1 MKETSQMVK
10 VDARGLSCPQ
20 PVLLTKRA
28 IEKNE
33 FPIEVLVDTVTSCE
47 NVRRMVESKNK
58 KIELEEYEGA
68 FKLMINE

>member
-1 MKETSQMVK
+1 MSQQ

-47 NVRRMVESKNK
+47 NVRRMVESKKK
-58 KIELEEYEGA
+58 KIEFEEYEDG
-68 FKLMINE
+68 FKLMING